1 MKRPIGSSALGF
13 LFALFFTPAFA
24 AEVLIPDTA
33 LKRVIWE
40 NLQKAGPVGT
50 LTEDDMLILKDL
62 NAGSRGVMSL
72 EGLGAAHNLT
82 TLYVGQNQ
90 LTNLKLPAG
99 LSSLTTLFVSENQ
112 LTNLTLPAGL
122 RSLTTLDLA
131 RNRLTSLTLPVGLT
145 SLITLDLGYNQLTS
159 VTLPAG
165 LTNLTTL
172 FLGLNQLTSLTLPA
186 GLTSLATLHA
196 SHNHLTSL
204 TLPPDLPSLT
214 QLYLHYNPLK
224 DFSFLSG
231 LPSLTHLSVGGTES
245 TSLTLPAGL
254 TSLRYL
260 DLGPFV
266 GSLTLPEPL
275 ALGALAP
282 LVARLTRD
290 EVHVSIYLP
299 GLKLTAIPRTG
310 NGAGE
315 LQLDGPPGSY
325 TMQVTA
331 GFADSLDWSD
341 LTKVTIPQ
349 TGSVRT
355 ADPSANSRIH
365 SFYRAVRSN

>member
-1 MKRPIGSSALGF
+1 
-13 LFALFFTPAFA
+13 
-24 AEVLIPDTA
+24 
-33 LKRVIWE
+33 
-40 NLQKAGPVGT
+40 
-50 LTEDDMLILKDL
+50 
-62 NAGSRGVMSL
+62 
-72 EGLGAAHNLT
+72 
-82 TLYVGQNQ
+82 
-90 LTNLKLPAG
+90 
-99 LSSLTTLFVSENQ
+99 
-112 LTNLTLPAGL
+112 
-122 RSLTTLDLA
+122 
-131 RNRLTSLTLPVGLT
+131 
-145 SLITLDLGYNQLTS
+145 
-159 VTLPAG
+159 
-165 LTNLTTL
+165 
-172 FLGLNQLTSLTLPA
+172 LPA